1 MVAVAAACVTTRI
14 YLSHMIVMKFGGTS
28 VEDAS
33 AMRTV
38 ERIVRRELHRAPLVV
53 LSACAGVTN
62 SLVRIA
68 HAIVHGRNDDAG
80 KEVALL
86 IERHRRIWDDLQLG
100 RRHEEF
106 ERLLADLD
114 RVSQLMLYPPDELGQ
129 LTDQLTSYGERLSSF
144 LLTTYMQ
151 QQGLDARLLDAAQM
165 MITDDQ
171 FTMAVP
177 QMHLVEARSKEL
189 CAPLLAPG
197 RVIVTQGFIGST
209 LDGAPTTIGRGGS
222 DYSAALFGSVLDAEE
237 IQIWTDVD
245 GILTADPT
253 LVRDA
258 RRIRY
263 LTFREAAELAYFGA
277 RVLHPKTILPAIEKG
292 IPVRVL
298 NSKRPEVDGTL
309 IAKENIQFE
318 QCIVKSVA
326 YKTRITVVNIESTR
340 MLMAHGFLAR
350 LFEVFARFKKAVD
363 VIATSEIGVSLT
375 VDDPK
380 NLDSIATALR
390 EFADVEVLPG
400 RAVLCV
406 VGENMKFTRGIAA
419 KVFTAL
425 DHAGVNVELISHGGS
440 EINLTMVIRE
450 EEIPRAVQALHE
462 ELFARVDVASGV
474 FE

>member
-1 MVAVAAACVTTRI
+1 
-14 YLSHMIVMKFGGTS
+14 MIVMKFGGTS

-38 ERIVRRELHRAPLVV
+38 ARIVQRELHRAPLVV

-62 SLVRIA
+62 SLVHTAQAIA
-68 HAIVHGRNDDAG
+68 RGCNDEAG
-80 KEVALL
+80 KEVAMLKQ
-86 IERHRRIWDDLQLG
+86 RHLRIWDDLQLDKH
-100 RRHEEF
+100 REEF
-106 ERLLADLD
+106 ERMLADLE
-114 RVSQLMLYPPDELGQ
+114 RASQLTLHPPDELGR

-144 LLTTYMQ
+144 LLTAYMQ
-151 QQGLDARLLDAAQM
+151 QQGMNARLVDATRM

-171 FTMAVP
+171 FTAAVP
-177 QMHLVEARSKEL
+177 QMHLLQARSQEL
-189 CAPLLAPG
+189 CTPFLVPG
-197 RVIVTQGFIGST
+197 CVVVTQGFIGST
-209 LDGAPTTIGRGGS
+209 LDGTPTTIGRGGS
-222 DYSAALFGSVLDAEE
+222 DYSAALFGSVLGAEE

-258 RRIRY
+258 KRIRY

-298 NSKRPEVDGTL
+298 NAKRPDADGTL
-309 IAKENIQFE
+309 IARENISSE
-318 QCIVKSVA
+318 HCIVKSVA
-326 YKTRITVVNIESTR
+326 YKKGITVVNIESTR

-380 NLDSIATALR
+380 HLGLIETALR
-390 EFADVEVLPG
+390 EFADVEVLPN

-406 VGENMKFTRGIAA
+406 VGENMKYTKGIAA

-440 EINLTMVIRE
+440 EINLTMVIQE
-450 EEIPRAVQALHE
+450 TAISRAVQALHQ
-462 ELFARVDVASGV
+462 ELFTPLAAGKGMFV
-474 FE
+474 